1 MPFESEKGFC
11 PKDAMQLLNN
21 LGPEV
26 WESMVRHRR
35 HLHKHPEVGIDLPDT
50 HLYVLQELEG
60 LGLLPEFHPGAGISV
75 TIPGKVRGKLPI
87 IFRADMDALPVE
99 EASGSLLRSERP
111 GAMHACGHDLHTAV
125 LLGVAQD
132 LITRP
137 AGRDV
142 ILVFQPGEE
151 SDRGALKSLEH
162 KNLQIEVSEVFAIHV
177 NAVMPSGSIGFRHG
191 TFMAAGDWFRLEI
204 FGAGGHA
211 SAPERVGNPI
221 RLGSLFVE
229 ALHALAQE
237 LSTEDLRV
245 VATTT
250 EFLSGNAVNVIP
262 SRGSLRGT
270 VRTVSQS
277 QREVLHSRMQ
287 ELANRLERDHELSLS
302 LSITEG
308 YPAVISDDEF
318 MEHLLGL
325 ISEQGFPSVQG
336 MQVPSMVIEDF
347 SYFLKRWPGA
357 MVYIGAAVGE
367 NPFFNHSAEA
377 EFDEEAMKTG
387 FALFRALAPVA

>member
-137 AGRDV
+137 AARDV

-318 MEHLLGL
+318 MEHLLRL